1 MIILQLTAGIQQS
14 DTESYKRLIYN
25 VQLHKLDFTS
35 MYHNTFFKHICSYKY
50 NKSLQMYVTI
60 LKWVAPTDAQ

>member
-14 DTESYKRLIYN
+14 DAESYKRLIYN

-35 MYHNTFFKHICSYKY
+35 MYHNTFF
-50 NKSLQMYVTI
+50 
-60 LKWVAPTDAQ
+60 